1 MEDLRRERKEREY
14 VVTFICATWY
24 SEYMNDEE
32 EIVNFIVNAV
42 DPAEALRIAQTSF
55 LYDEKAT
62 YNHNDI
68 IDVKIRLS
76 LDELKKWEEKEKRLL
91 KK

>member
-1 MEDLRRERKEREY
+1 MEDLRRVRKEREY
-14 VVTFICATWY
+14 VVTFVCATCY

-32 EIVNFIVNAV
+32 DRIDFIVNAV
-42 DPAEALRIAQTSF
+42 DPAEALRIAQTNL
-55 LYDEKAT
+55 LYDEKAM